1 MNGSVKSITEQ
12 ENEPKV
18 NDSGLVEYLKCKEL
32 MKYGSELIDEDE
44 IVKCRV

>member
-18 NDSGLVEYLKCKEL
+18 NDSGLVEYIKCKEFL
-32 MKYGSELIDEDE
+32 
-44 IVKCRV
+44 